1 MVKAGR
7 EHVFYCDT
15 DSIIVDAAGRDNLAD
30 LLDDAALGALKIEE
44 QADSLEI
51 VCPKHY
57 RIGEA
62 WKRKGVPTKAV
73 SLGDNVF
80 ECTQF
85 PSFKTQ
91 GRDNGEGSYTT
102 KTVIKHLTG
111 SIFDGEALADGWV
124 KPLDAGELM
133 PDRYLDSEARDR
145 IESIEAQKDALQ
157 EALPLDHRTVFELWD
172 YRVGGLK
179 RGRDKRG
186 ELVPL
191 EHSGWDAKATE
202 LGFTHLNALLAAV
215 GSYLSIRRRIQE
227 LNAERE
233 EIMYP
238 APVLDTPGEMPW

>member
-15 DSIIVDAAGRDNLAD
+15 DSLIVDSTGRDNVSD

-44 QADSLEI
+44 HADSLEI

-73 SLGDNVF
+73 ALGDNVF

-91 GRDNGEGSYTT
+91 GRDDKKGSFFT

-111 SIFDGEALADGWV
+111 SIFDGEALDDGWV
-124 KPLDAGELM
+124 KPLDASTLM

-145 IESIEAQKDALQ
+145 IERIEIQKDALQ

-172 YRVGGLK
+172 FRKGDWK
-179 RGRDKRG
+179 RSRDKHG
-186 ELVPL
+186 ALVPL
-191 EHSGWDAKATE
+191 EYSGMDAKATE
-202 LGFTHLNALLAAV
+202 LGFPDLTGLQAAV

-227 LNAERE
+227 LNSERE

-238 APVLDTPGEMPW
+238 ALSIDTQGEMPW